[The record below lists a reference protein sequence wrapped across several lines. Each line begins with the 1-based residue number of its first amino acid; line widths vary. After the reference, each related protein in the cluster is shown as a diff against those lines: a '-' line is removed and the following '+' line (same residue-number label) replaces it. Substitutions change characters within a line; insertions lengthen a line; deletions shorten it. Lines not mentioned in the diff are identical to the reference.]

1 MDQPKIERVLRLMQY
16 MSSGFDYT
24 INELA
29 DKLGMSYRTIYR
41 YIDTFKNAGFAVVKT
56 YGNVYKLEMMPDEAP
71 KLERLLYFSD
81 EEAYLVNNLIDRL
94 SSANSLKKGLKDKLA
109 VIYDSTS
116 IADFVD
122 ARSNS
127 THVQRLAQ
135 AAKDKKLVILRD
147 YESGNSHT
155 IRDRYVEPFD
165 FTTDYVDVWAY
176 DLEDGKN
183 KSFKVSRIGEVD
195 VQENDWIAEDSHR
208 KFGMDI
214 FRMSNAKKPV
224 RIVLKMTVM
233 AKTLLVEEHPLAEK
247 YLKKDGEQWILD
259 TEVYSFAGVCR
270 FFLGLSSD
278 VKILEPQSLKD
289 YVRNFIRKNLKEYE

>member
-41 YIDTFKNAGFAVVKT
+41 YIDTFKNVGFAVVKT

-81 EEAYLVNNLIDRL
+81 EEAYLVNSLIDRL

>member
-1 MDQPKIERVLRLMQY
+1 MQY

-81 EEAYLVNNLIDRL
+81 EEAYLVNSLIDRL

-278 VKILEPQSLKD
+278 VKVLEPQSLKD

>member
-71 KLERLLYFSD
+71 KLDRLLYFSD
-81 EEAYLVNNLIDRL
+81 EEAYLVNSLIDRL

-208 KFGMDI
+208 KYGMDI

>member
-1 MDQPKIERVLRLMQY
+1 MQY

-71 KLERLLYFSD
+71 KLDRLLYFSD
-81 EEAYLVNNLIDRL
+81 EEAYLVNSLIDRL

-208 KFGMDI
+208 KYGMDI

>member
-1 MDQPKIERVLRLMQY
+1 MQY

-81 EEAYLVNNLIDRL
+81 EEAYLVNSLIDRL

>member
-16 MSSGFDYT
+16 LSSGFDYT

-71 KLERLLYFSD
+71 KLDRLLYFSD
-81 EEAYLVNNLIDRL
+81 EEAYLVNSLIDRL

-127 THVQRLAQ
+127 THVQRLVQ

-195 VQENDWIAEDSHR
+195 VQDNDWIAEDSHR
-208 KFGMDI
+208 KYGMDI
-214 FRMSNAKKPV
+214 FRMSNGKKPV

-233 AKTLLVEEHPLAEK
+233 AKTLLVEEYPLAEK
-247 YLKKDGEQWILD
+247 YLRKSGSEWILD

-289 YVRNFIRKNLKEYE
+289 YVRDFIRKNLKEYE

>member
-81 EEAYLVNNLIDRL
+81 EEAYLVNSLIDRL

-208 KFGMDI
+208 KYGMDI

>member
-1 MDQPKIERVLRLMQY
+1 MQY

-81 EEAYLVNNLIDRL
+81 EEAYLVNSLIDRL

-208 KFGMDI
+208 KYGMDI

>member
-1 MDQPKIERVLRLMQY
+1 MQY

>member
-1 MDQPKIERVLRLMQY
+1 M
-16 MSSGFDYT
+16 
-24 INELA
+24 
-29 DKLGMSYRTIYR
+29 
-41 YIDTFKNAGFAVVKT
+41 
-56 YGNVYKLEMMPDEAP
+56 
-71 KLERLLYFSD
+71 
-81 EEAYLVNNLIDRL
+81 VNSLIDRL

>member
-1 MDQPKIERVLRLMQY
+1 

-81 EEAYLVNNLIDRL
+81 EEAYLVNSLIDRL